1 MINRFLGVLSAI
13 EKALSCALLMAL
25 LISVMLQVTSRYVFH
40 SPIAWTDEVSRFL
53 LVWLTFIA
61 AAYVMSERLHVTVDL
76 VLAKLGVGAIAVVDT
91 IATVIVVIGSG
102 VLMVAG
108 FTLLSDTAGVVA
120 PATQLPMP
128 VVYAAG
134 SVGFGLI
141 ALHGIGTIINNVRD
155 PKSVPG
161 GMENLE
167 KEGL

>member
-1 MINRFLGVLSAI
+1 MIDRFLGVLSTI
-13 EKALSCALLMAL
+13 EKVLSCVLLVALLT
-25 LISVMLQVTSRYVFH
+25 SVILQVISRYVFN
-40 SPIAWTDEVSRFL
+40 SPLAWTDEVSRFL

-76 VLAKLGVGAIAVVDT
+76 AMAKLGVTAVAVVDT
-91 IATVIVVIGSG
+91 IATVVVVVGSG
-102 VLMVAG
+102 VLMGAG
-108 FTLLSDTAGVVA
+108 FILLSDTAGVVA
-120 PATQLPMP
+120 PATQLPIS
-128 VVYAAG
+128 VVYSAG

-141 ALHGIGTIINNVRD
+141 ALHGIGTIINNIRD